1 MGGGRFRTFVV
12 VEVVVVVVDVGGV
25 VVVEV
30 VDFFL
35 DLGFDFCL
43 RFGASSAATTSS
55 FVAASSLFV
64 DFDFFFDDFFF
75 PPPPVAPVVVVV
87 VVVARCSCA
96 RFLQMYSKSAV
107 DFLVVVDSDL
117 GVVVVVALRP
127 PSSRSRSSA
136 STNDRYASSSS
147 IVPALSTVSTRP
159 NVAAYVSGVHA
170 LGARSTLAVV
180 VSAASSVAFPSAS
193 LARTRNVVPWYASI
207 MR

>member
-1 MGGGRFRTFVV
+1 MSGGRFKT
-12 VEVVVVVVDVGGV
+12 VVVVGGV
-25 VVVEV
+25 DDAVAFVV

-43 RFGASSAATTSS
+43 RFGASSAATPS
-55 FVAASSLFV
+55 FFAVDASSLFV
-64 DFDFFFDDFFF
+64 DFADFFVPFDDDFFF
-75 PPPPVAPVVVVV
+75 PPPPVAF

-117 GVVVVVALRP
+117 GAAAVVVALRP

-136 STNDRYASSSS
+136 STNDRYDSSSS
-147 IVPALSTVSTRP
+147 IVPALSTVSTPP

-180 VSAASSVAFPSAS
+180 VSAASSSVAFPSAS
-193 LARTRNVVPWYASI
+193 LARTRNLVPWYASI
-207 MR
+207 KR